1 MSDPN
6 LPPDRQDADS
16 GLLATL
22 ALAVVFG
29 LLLFL
34 ALRFIQDLQFQ
45 AFETGDWASAT
56 RELRLVAGIAA
67 VIVSATSV
75 VLGLLLRRIGDAT
88 LASRRFPPRGTR
100 MAVREALEGAA
111 ADARGRELVRAGWA
125 LLVGGPLVSA
135 LGLWWV
141 FRL

>member
-34 ALRFIQDLQFQ
+34 ALRFMQDLQLQ
-45 AFETGDWASAT
+45 AFESGDWTAAS

-67 VIVSATSV
+67 AIVTLTSV
-75 VLGLLLRRIGDAT
+75 VLGLLLRRLGEAT
-88 LASRRFPPRGTR
+88 RVARQFPPRGTR
-100 MAVREALEGAA
+100 LAVREPLDGDAA
-111 ADARGRELVRAGWA
+111 EKRGRELVRAGWG
-125 LLVGGPLVSA
+125 LLVGGPLLSA
-135 LGLWWV
+135 IGLWWV
-141 FRL
+141 FHL